1 MSSILIPATTR
12 GGFAER
18 DRLLYYPDFEML
30 YIHIPYCHHKCTYCG
45 FYSVA
50 GSRDREAYVEAVC
63 RELSMRRTTKPLR
76 TVYFGGG
83 TPSLLSLQ
91 QLERIVDAIRAY
103 FDTSKLEE
111 VTIEANPEN
120 LTAPYLEGLAG
131 LHFFDRLSIGIQS
144 FSDNEL
150 RMLNRVHTA
159 KQAMEA
165 VHNAAVAGFDNISVD
180 LIMGLPGQTEWGW
193 QANLD
198 TLASLSD
205 VAAVKH
211 LSCYELT
218 VEEGSILE
226 RQLAMGRLKMP
237 DETVVEREY
246 GLLYAWCETNGFE
259 QYEVSNFCRPGF
271 RSRHN
276 SRYWNRT
283 PYIGIGAS
291 AHSFD
296 GTIRRWNIADA
307 VRYTS
312 GAATGDI
319 PFESEVLSERD
330 AYNEYVMTA
339 LRTVEGIEKKMVPEP
354 WRERLALAAKPY
366 IANGLLTEDEECY
379 KPTRSGLL
387 HADGIAAA
395 MFVL

>member
-1 MSSILIPATTR
+1 
-12 GGFAER
+12 
-18 DRLLYYPDFEML
+18 
-30 YIHIPYCHHKCTYCG
+30 
-45 FYSVA
+45 
-50 GSRDREAYVEAVC
+50 
-63 RELSMRRTTKPLR
+63 
-76 TVYFGGG
+76 
-83 TPSLLSLQ
+83 
-91 QLERIVDAIRAY
+91 
-103 FDTSKLEE
+103 
-111 VTIEANPEN
+111 
-120 LTAPYLEGLAG
+120 
-131 LHFFDRLSIGIQS
+131 
-144 FSDNEL
+144 
-150 RMLNRVHTA
+150 MLNRVHTA

-180 LIMGLPGQTEWGW
+180 LIMGLPGQTERGW

-246 GLLYAWCETNGFE
+246 GLLYAWCETNDFE

>member
-1 MSSILIPATTR
+1 
-12 GGFAER
+12 
-18 DRLLYYPDFEML
+18 ML

-63 RELSMRRTTKPLR
+63 RELSMRRATKPLR

-180 LIMGLPGQTEWGW
+180 LIMGLPGQTERGW

-354 WRERLALAAKPY
+354 WRERLAHAAKPY